1 MLNLHLNGRFV
12 QAVEVRRPG
21 FNDFIAGQRQRLAHG
36 HTIFISPDGIHQTA
50 RPGVVNLKLCVRDRG
65 AGRPAVHG
73 VVVFRGLRDLDLS
86 GDGGILPLNLSDFS
100 GLYVY
105 SLELVVHNVA
115 LVLQLSQIEP
125 ARTGQ
130 IIDIDISPVI
140 RGVLT
145 NRLPI
150 AIIKQ
155 ENDTRDSLTVR
166 VHLVDENTT
175 DGLVGHSLTGDLS
188 ILHREIDGGSVQ
200 AERAGTVRF
209 HRVVITGLQREI
221 DLAVFPCG
229 DGVHQCVIADLA
241 DLERRVRNPLRFVC
255 RTDLGKFDAALR
267 LIIKVEGLDL
277 VALRDLNGLGG
288 TVQNIARDCGDL
300 LCRNGHAGGEA
311 GDDHTALAIA
321 HIAAIVRPY
330 IGSSGVGH
338 KEFHPGQR
346 LVVLLTVVD
355 VLLEDQRFLWIIVKI
370 KVLAI
375 IRVDH
380 HSLALGFRVNR
391 IAWYTLYLCRYDG
404 ACDPGEDDLA
414 LGIAPVQAV
423 GGQLTILI
431 PQE

>member
-65 AGRPAVHG
+65 PSGPSVHRVIVGAGLG
-73 VVVFRGLRDLDLS
+73 DLDLAR
-86 GDGGILPLNLSDFS
+86 DGGILPLNLGDFS
-100 GLYVY
+100 GLHIN
-105 SLELVVHNVA
+105 SLELVVHNIA
-115 LVLQLSQIEP
+115 LVLQLTQIES

-130 IIDIDISPVI
+130 IINIDISPVI

-229 DGVHQCVIADLA
+229 DGVHQCVIADIA

-321 HIAAIVRPY
+321 HISAIVRAY
-330 IGSSGVGH
+330 ISPGGVRH
-338 KEFHPGQR
+338 QKFHPGQW
-346 LVVLLTVVD
+346 LVVFITVVD
-355 VLLEDQRFLWIIVKI
+355 VLLENQRFFRVVVKI
-370 KVLAI
+370 KMLRV
-375 IRVDH
+375 IRIDH
-380 HSLALGFRVNR
+380 HRLAPGTLVNG
-391 IAWYTLYLCRYDG
+391 IAWYALYLSHHDG
-404 ACDPGEDDLA
+404 ACDPREDDLS
-414 LGIAPVQAV
+414 L
-423 GGQLTILI
+423 
-431 PQE
+431 

>member
-1 MLNLHLNGRFV
+1 M
-12 QAVEVRRPG
+12 
-21 FNDFIAGQRQRLAHG
+21 
-36 HTIFISPDGIHQTA
+36 A
-50 RPGVVNLKLCVRDRG
+50 RN
-65 AGRPAVHG
+65 
-73 VVVFRGLRDLDLS
+73 
-86 GDGGILPLNLSDFS
+86 
-100 GLYVY
+100 
-105 SLELVVHNVA
+105 
-115 LVLQLSQIEP
+115 
-125 ARTGQ
+125 
-130 IIDIDISPVI
+130 
-140 RGVLT
+140 
-145 NRLPI
+145 
-150 AIIKQ
+150 
-155 ENDTRDSLTVR
+155 
-166 VHLVDENTT
+166 
-175 DGLVGHSLTGDLS
+175 
-188 ILHREIDGGSVQ
+188 
-200 AERAGTVRF
+200 
-209 HRVVITGLQREI
+209 
-221 DLAVFPCG
+221 
-229 DGVHQCVIADLA
+229 
-241 DLERRVRNPLRFVC
+241 
-255 RTDLGKFDAALR
+255 
-267 LIIKVEGLDL
+267 
-277 VALRDLNGLGG
+277 
-288 TVQNIARDCGDL
+288 CGDL